1 MTETNC
7 QNDRQAGPRI
17 GVRRWGD
24 ACFHEVQEETP
35 DGYVVEGFLIPR
47 DDVWEF
53 LDLASGEIC
62 NPCPQCHDDA

>member
-1 MTETNC
+1 MTETDC
-7 QNDRQAGPRI
+7 QNAQHAGSHI

-47 DDVWEF
+47 HDVCEV
-53 LDLASGEIC
+53 LDLGSGEIR
-62 NPCPQCHDDA
+62 NPCPQCHDGK